1 MLLFSC
7 AKTVHIHVL
16 DAHTVMCQFGGRP
29 EQKKNSCCT
38 GLFYPVPDHMLTE
51 INRTFSKPNCQV
63 MTDTQA
69 LKPTNNTF
77 CDEAALLPFAEAT
90 LKTVDM
96 SLTSARKNP
105 GQEKPS
111 RLRKPI

>member
-1 MLLFSC
+1 
-7 AKTVHIHVL
+7 
-16 DAHTVMCQFGGRP
+16 
-29 EQKKNSCCT
+29 
-38 GLFYPVPDHMLTE
+38 
-51 INRTFSKPNCQV
+51 